1 MQIWDEIQAAAI
13 ETVPFLTTVD
23 AVMESLALGV
33 SLMPITCAPSLA
45 AKRLTF
51 IKIAAVA
58 LQGAVLADMEIREAE
73 DV

>member
-1 MQIWDEIQAAAI
+1 MQLWDEIHAAAI

-33 SLMPITCAPSLA
+33 SLMPITCATGLE

-51 IKIAAVA
+51 IKLSAVA